1 VDTSATKIATRLA
14 CAASGQRPCACRPK
28 SGVRRTRVGRV
39 LAAFHDPDNVMHDVL
54 NAYHWIR
61 RQLHEAQTTDLTGRR
76 SDNRN
81 VKRGGDYP
89 RPLSICPHAQ
99 LRNGRLLH
107 RPAPRHL
114 DGGEHERAAGWQAD
128 GIRRAD
134 RRDAKRLTYRSR

>member
-1 VDTSATKIATRLA
+1 LRLSPEERRKKDQGGHA
-14 CAASGQRPCACRPK
+14 HYEMVYDRRP
-28 SGVRRTRVGRV
+28 SDRV